1 MQFTGEL
8 PVITRKRKPKI
19 ILPAVIIPEEPKE
32 KRIEEVM
39 AAFDKKVT
47 DFKPT
52 VFMRSMSTVAG
63 QFGFYKEEE
72 IGKLRLYSIKQQ
84 TNWSV

>member
-8 PVITRKRKPKI
+8 PGITRKRKPKI

-47 DFKPT
+47 EFKPT

-72 IGKLRLYSIKQQ
+72 IGKSRYKFSLFKTS
-84 TNWSV
+84 